1 MDRRVAS
8 VTSRSRS
15 AQPDCDRRARSLRGS
30 GCATQYRGVALQN
43 QLFTLRGQQAR
54 VMRSGDHGNRRNN
67 DANEQA
73 EWQFPKPQKV
83 VPDHAGKAW
92 RSLLPID
99 PLTLLKA
106 SVTLPIMRSSSLR
119 YAALNYGRV
128 DSLPPLLRPASTCLV
143 LATHGRPVFE
153 LRFGHRYSCRNL
165 RTAALL
171 THKALHNAVFQR
183 MKTNDRQPPARGQ
196 HAERAF

>member
-1 MDRRVAS
+1 MFAS

-30 GCATQYRGVALQN
+30 RLRHSISRGVALQN

-83 VPDHAGKAW
+83 VPDHARQSMALVA
-92 RSLLPID
+92 SID

-143 LATHGRPVFE
+143 LATHGRPVFLE
-153 LRFGHRYSCRNL
+153 LRFGHRYSRRNL

-171 THKALHNAVFQR
+171 THKALPQC
-183 MKTNDRQPPARGQ
+183 DLPAN
-196 HAERAF
+196 EN